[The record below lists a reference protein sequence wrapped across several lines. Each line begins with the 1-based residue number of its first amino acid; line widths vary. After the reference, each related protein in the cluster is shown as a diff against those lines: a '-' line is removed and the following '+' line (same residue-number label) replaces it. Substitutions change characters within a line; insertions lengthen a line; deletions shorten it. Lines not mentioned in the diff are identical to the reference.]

1 MTFQVSERQFATSR
15 PDDLDDRLVA
25 TTGCTAA
32 ELSEMLGRSGNPLL
46 IARAIQPMLVD
57 DVTVAD
63 LAAALSNA
71 DLGDAIRQARALLAP
86 AAVGEHGGVSA

>member
-1 MTFQVSERQFATSR
+1 
-15 PDDLDDRLVA
+15 
-25 TTGCTAA
+25 
-32 ELSEMLGRSGNPLL
+32 
-46 IARAIQPMLVD
+46 MLVD